1 MSWTGGISM
10 ESYGAVEKEIFTTQC
25 PLRKQEV
32 VLDHLVFNYTKAE
45 TNKQNAL
52 TRWSFE
58 EESQAGEIA
67 SLCWEHTTVSL
78 AIRVVCFRSTEVGSR
93 TSCTLAQA
101 RLPFWPWSLSN
112 DYFFLK
118 SVQVPGVWAGQMFF
132 GALEQCGKSQEGG
145 CQCHQH
151 TL

>member
-1 MSWTGGISM
+1 M
-10 ESYGAVEKEIFTTQC
+10 ESYGAVEKEIFTTQR

-67 SLCWEHTTVSL
+67 SLCSEHTTVSL
-78 AIRVVCFRSTEVGSR
+78 AIHVVCFRSAEVGPR

-101 RLPFWPWSLSN
+101 RLPF
-112 DYFFLK
+112 
-118 SVQVPGVWAGQMFF
+118 
-132 GALEQCGKSQEGG
+132 
-145 CQCHQH
+145 
-151 TL
+151 